1 MHSAPSIDDL
11 FDALDQDA
19 DDHVSRADLHA
30 TATALRWHWNEAPL
44 YALLDRL
51 TLAAPLSR
59 AAFSERLTE
68 VLEDHRGPY
77 GRVLDACPPPPPP
90 PAAPGANAA
99 TRTTPARAGE
109 VETASAA
116 LLIIDPQR
124 SFTCGSWM
132 RSMGPD
138 GLGQVAPIRTA
149 FRRCGELLARRP
161 VEAMMFTRCPFPPD
175 SYDWDERVTGQID
188 AAQPYFV
195 KPGNSALWPPTNGFA
210 SWVGALL
217 RGGRVTLVV
226 GGCTLNSCVRV
237 TVVETLQRFGAEGL
251 ELVVDLSLCGA
262 RAGNYQPGPEFGGQ
276 SSVEAAVREMTAAGA
291 RVVQQVGWR

>member
-1 MHSAPSIDDL
+1 MRSAPSIDDL

-19 DDHVSRADLHA
+19 DEQLSRADLHA
-30 TATALRWHWNEAPL
+30 AAIALRWRWNEAPL

-77 GRVLDACPPPPPP
+77 GRVLNACPPPPTP
-90 PAAPGANAA
+90 PAAPGADAA
-99 TRTTPARAGE
+99 TRTTPARAEE
-109 VETASAA
+109 VEAASAA

-124 SFTCGSWM
+124 SFTSGSWM

-138 GLGQVAPIRTA
+138 GSAQVAPIRAA

-161 VEAMMFTRCPFPPD
+161 VDAVMFTRCPFPPD
-175 SYDWDERVTGQID
+175 SYDWDERVTGQIG

-210 SWVGALL
+210 RWVESLL
-217 RGGRVTLVV
+217 GCGRATLVV

-237 TVVETLQRFGAEGL
+237 TVVETLQRFAAAGL
-251 ELVVDLSLCGA
+251 TVAVDLSLCGA
-262 RAGNYQPGPEFGGQ
+262 RAGNHQPSLEFGGQ
-276 SSVEAAVREMTAAGA
+276 SSVQAAVEEMTRSGA
-291 RVVQQVGWR
+291 LVVSRVRWR